1 MRVIV
6 FVLCLAAFV
15 AGMVVMAYAFDGEGG
30 FVGEVFVGGILLSSL
45 ALFVPMSILRW
56 LDRA

>member
-6 FVLCLAAFV
+6 FVLCLAVFV

-30 FVGEVFVGGILLSSL
+30 FIGEVFVGGVVLSS
-45 ALFVPMSILRW
+45 AAIFVPMSILRW

>member
-6 FVLCLAAFV
+6 FVLCLAVFV
-15 AGMVVMAYAFDGEGG
+15 AGMVVMAYSFPGDGS
-30 FVGEVFVGGILLSSL
+30 FVGEVFVGGILLSSAAIL
-45 ALFVPMSILRW
+45 VPMSVLRW

>member
-6 FVLCLAAFV
+6 FILCLALFV
-15 AGMVVMAYAFDGEGG
+15 AGFVLMAYSFPGDGG
-30 FVGEVFVGGILLSSL
+30 FIAEVFVGGVLLSS
-45 ALFVPMSILRW
+45 AAVFVPMSVLRW

>member
-6 FVLCLAAFV
+6 FVLCLAVFV
-15 AGMVVMAYAFDGEGG
+15 AGMVIMAYSFPGDGS
-30 FVGEVFVGGILLSSL
+30 FIGEVFVAGVVLSS
-45 ALFVPMSILRW
+45 AAIFVPMSILRW

>member
-30 FVGEVFVGGILLSSL
+30 FIGEVFVGGVLLSS
-45 ALFVPMSILRW
+45 AAVFVPMSVLRW

>member
-6 FVLCLAAFV
+6 FILCLAAFV
-15 AGMVVMAYAFDGEGG
+15 GGLVVMAYGFPGDGS
-30 FVGEVFVGGILLSSL
+30 FIPEVFMGGLLLSAL
-45 ALFVPMSILRW
+45 AVFVPMSVLRW

>member
-6 FVLCLAAFV
+6 FILCLAVFV
-15 AGMVVMAYAFDGEGG
+15 AGMVTMAYSFPGDGGLI
-30 FVGEVFVGGILLSSL
+30 GEVFVAGVLLSS
-45 ALFVPMSILRW
+45 AAIFVPMSILRW